1 MRRGQAFPARQL
13 LSIVYEVRST
23 FPNLVCGKGCDF
35 MVKCEQLGHYV
46 GFRTAEESKAEREGR
61 LIGDDLR
68 D

>member
-1 MRRGQAFPARQL
+1 
-13 LSIVYEVRST
+13 
-23 FPNLVCGKGCDF
+23 